1 MEENYRR
8 EVFIENTAKIFR
20 LNDDYAKGYISH
32 AQKINGYADMLHH
45 EFDNALNGFNR
56 SRIGLDMNIIP
67 TQRSSAFIA
76 SANVPIPDSIDWRKL
91 GAVTPVRSQGL
102 CAGCYAF
109 SAAGA
114 LEGQYYRK
122 TGVLTDLSPQN
133 LIDCTKDYG
142 NNGCNGGLMNPAF
155 QYVKDNIGI
164 DTENYYPYEAADNQ
178 CRYKPEGFGTDST
191 GYVTIPEGDE
201 EALRVAVS
209 TIGPI
214 SAAIDASRDSLQF
227 YSDGVY
233 FDAACKNATNDMN
246 HAILVVGY
254 DTDPDGK
261 QFWWVKNSYG
271 QQWGIGGY
279 VKMARNAGNHCGIA
293 SLASYPLV

>member
-109 SAAGA
+109 SA
-114 LEGQYYRK
+114 
-122 TGVLTDLSPQN
+122 
-133 LIDCTKDYG
+133 
-142 NNGCNGGLMNPAF
+142 
-155 QYVKDNIGI
+155 
-164 DTENYYPYEAADNQ
+164 
-178 CRYKPEGFGTDST
+178 
-191 GYVTIPEGDE
+191 
-201 EALRVAVS
+201 VS
-209 TIGPI
+209 
-214 SAAIDASRDSLQF
+214 Q
-227 YSDGVY
+227 
-233 FDAACKNATNDMN
+233 K
-246 HAILVVGY
+246 
-254 DTDPDGK
+254 K
-261 QFWWVKNSYG
+261 
-271 QQWGIGGY
+271 
-279 VKMARNAGNHCGIA
+279 
-293 SLASYPLV
+293 